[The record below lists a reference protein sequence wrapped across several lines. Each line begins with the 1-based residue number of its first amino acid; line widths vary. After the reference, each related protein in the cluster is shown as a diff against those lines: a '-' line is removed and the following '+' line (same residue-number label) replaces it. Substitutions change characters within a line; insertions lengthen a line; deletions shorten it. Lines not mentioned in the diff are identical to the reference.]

1 MNSNS
6 SIIIS
11 SDLTNIKKVFSWLE
25 KTLFALV
32 NDKNKKSTL
41 SLVVQEALV
50 NAIVHG
56 NKENKNKNVT
66 LYYEVKDKDVHLKI
80 TDEGDGISKTSM
92 QKNEE
97 DIKEDDL
104 LKDSGRG
111 IILIKHFCKDVIFN
125 KNSVELIVEL

>member
-6 SIIIS
+6 SIKIS

-66 LYYEVKDKDVHLKI
+66 LCYEVIEKDVHLKI
-80 TDEGDGISKTSM
+80 TDEGDGISKSSM
-92 QKNEE
+92 QKDES

-111 IILIKHFCKDVIFN
+111 IILIKHFCKDVIFD

>member
-6 SIIIS
+6 SIVIS

-25 KTLFALV
+25 ETLFALIE
-32 NDKNKKSTL
+32 NKSKKSTL

-56 NKENKNKNVT
+56 NKENKDKNVT
-66 LYYEVKDKDVHLKI
+66 LHYEVNEKDIHLKI
-80 TDEGDGISKTSM
+80 TDEGEGIPK
-92 QKNEE
+92 KGRKKDE
-97 DIKEDDL
+97 DHIKAEDL

-111 IILIKHFCKDVIFN
+111 IILMKHFCKDVIFD
-125 KNSVELIVEL
+125 KNSIELIVEL